1 MLPSWCHHPITSV
14 PILASNTS
22 ITIQFQCYFIMIPD
36 ATFSRISNTTVPTL
50 PSKHYQPNAA
60 LPTQCPDASALTPPS
75 QHYHPNAIA
84 MTLPSK
90 CYRPNPIILML
101 MLPSQWKCPDAS
113 NSKQPFKHYPQ
124 RHCNKLLTLRMKM
137 AQPCAPDSL
146 FFYLGIINVGLLGK
160 WANTVC
166 AGIT

>member
-36 ATFSRISNTTVPTL
+36 ATVPRISNTTIPTQ
-50 PSKHYQPNAA
+50 PSKLYQSNAT

-75 QHYHPNAIA
+75 QQYHPNVIIV
-84 MTLPSK
+84 TLPSK
-90 CYRPNPIILML
+90 CYCPNAIIMML
-101 MLPSQWKCPDAS
+101 MLSSQWKRPDTT

-124 RHCNKLLTLRMKM
+124 RNCTKLLTLRMNM
-137 AQPCAPDSL
+137 AWPCASDLL
-146 FFYLGIINVGLLGK
+146 FS
-160 WANTVC
+160 T
-166 AGIT
+166 